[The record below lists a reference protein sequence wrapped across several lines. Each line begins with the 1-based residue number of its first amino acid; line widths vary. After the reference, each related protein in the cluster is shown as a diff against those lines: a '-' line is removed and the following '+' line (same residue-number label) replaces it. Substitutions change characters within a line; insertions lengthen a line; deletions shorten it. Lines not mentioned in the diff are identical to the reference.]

1 MPPLLVTTKDSLKV
15 LGFNAPSLRNKI
27 DEVQCLTKTEDFDV
41 IAVTETFINTT
52 SNGLISEYNI
62 DDFIF
67 FSKDRDNR

>member
-1 MPPLLVTTKDSLKV
+1 MPPLLVTTKDNLKV

-27 DEVQCLTKTEDFDV
+27 DEVQCLTITEDFDV